1 MTVTVTGDGH
11 DSLKTAPRLFPPF
24 DTTPTLGASFSPE
37 PLPAFGASPF
47 GASPVGAG
55 CRMTT
60 RVEVMVEMIVV
71 VGSPAGAPEEASA
84 APFWVALDEGAAA

>member
-11 DSLKTAPRLFPPF
+11 NSLKTTPRLFPPS
-24 DTTPTLGASFSPE
+24 DTAPPLGASSSPE
-37 PLPAFGASPF
+37 PLPAF

-71 VGSPAGAPEEASA
+71 VGSSGAPEEAPA
-84 APFWVALDEGAAA
+84 APFSAALDEGAAA